1 MSFVIFVVENL
12 GGDMPARSTWVSR
25 GLLIVGLITA
35 LLYIAGAGKSSVVLS
50 VLLKSVPLVCLII
63 WVRLTARDRYATL
76 IFAGLLFSLA
86 GDILLEISADLFVP
100 GLIAFL
106 IGHVWYIVAFVS
118 ITRELNWPRLLP
130 FAAWVILAYLLLFPS
145 LKGMAVPVAAYVIV
159 IGAMM
164 WRSGALV
171 DQPALRWQWLALI
184 GAILFGLSDTLLAF
198 KKFNGLIIGPSF
210 TIMTL
215 YWLGQ
220 LGLALSAKR
229 SK

>member
-1 MSFVIFVVENL
+1 MGCARLSGGWPEHGPVVY
-12 GGDMPARSTWVSR
+12 GGRR
-25 GLLIVGLITA
+25 QIVG
-35 LLYIAGAGKSSVVLS
+35 GAQRDLEERAVA
-50 VLLKSVPLVCLII
+50 VPAIV

-76 IFAGLLFSLA
+76 IFAGLIFCLA

-106 IGHVWYIVAFVS
+106 IGHVGYIVAFVS
-118 ITRELNWPRLLP
+118 ITREPKWLRMLP
-130 FAAWVILAYLLLFPS
+130 FAGVVMSSLCLFPS

-164 WRSGALV
+164 WRSGAIV

>member
-1 MSFVIFVVENL
+1 
-12 GGDMPARSTWVSR
+12 MPARSTRIAR
-25 GLLIVGLITA
+25 GVLIIGLISA

-50 VLLKSVPLVCLII
+50 VILKSVPLLGLMV
-63 WVRLTARDRYATL
+63 WVRLTARDRYAAL
-76 IFAGLLFSLA
+76 ILIGLLFSLV
-86 GDILLEISADLFVP
+86 GDVLLEISADLFVP

-106 IGHVWYIVAFVS
+106 IGHIWYSVAFLS

-130 FAAWVILAYLLLFPS
+130 FAAWVMLAYLLLLPN
-145 LKGMAVPVAAYVIV
+145 LKGMAMPVAAYVIV

-164 WRSGALV
+164 WRSATVLT
-171 DQPALRWQWLALI
+171 QPVLRWQWLALI
-184 GAILFGLSDTLLAF
+184 GALLFGLSDTLLAF

-220 LGLALSAKR
+220 LGLALSVKR

>member
-1 MSFVIFVVENL
+1 
-12 GGDMPARSTWVSR
+12 MPARSTWVAR
-25 GLLIVGLITA
+25 GLLIIGLITA
-35 LLYIAGAGKSSVVLS
+35 LLYIAGAGKASVALS
-50 VLLKSVPLVCLII
+50 VILKSVPLLCLII
-63 WVRLTARDRYATL
+63 GVRLTARDRYATL
-76 IFAGLLFSLA
+76 IFAGLIFCLA
-86 GDILLEISADLFVP
+86 GDILLEISDDLFVP

-106 IGHVWYIVAFVS
+106 LGHVWYIVAFLS
-118 ITRELNWPRLLP
+118 ITRKFNWPRLLP
-130 FAAWVILAYLLLFPS
+130 FAAWVVLAYLLLMPN

-164 WRSGALV
+164 WRSGALA

-184 GAILFGLSDTLLAF
+184 GATLFGLSDTLLAF

-220 LGLALSAKR
+220 LGLALSVKR

>member
-1 MSFVIFVVENL
+1 MI
-12 GGDMPARSTWVSR
+12 
-25 GLLIVGLITA
+25 
-35 LLYIAGAGKSSVVLS
+35 
-50 VLLKSVPLVCLII
+50 LKSVPLLGLMV
-63 WVRLTARDRYATL
+63 WGRLTARDRYANL
-76 IFAGLLFSLA
+76 ILIGLLFSLA
-86 GDILLEISADLFVP
+86 GDVLLEISADLFVP

-106 IGHVWYIVAFVS
+106 IGHIWYSVAFLS

-130 FAAWVILAYLLLFPS
+130 FAAWVMLAYLLLLPN
-145 LKGMAVPVAAYVIV
+145 LKDMAVPVAAYVIV

-164 WRSGALV
+164 WRSATVLT
-171 DQPALRWQWLALI
+171 QPVLRWQWLALI
-184 GAILFGLSDTLLAF
+184 GALLFGLSDTLLAF

-220 LGLALSAKR
+220 LGLALSVKR

>member
-1 MSFVIFVVENL
+1 MAITSRTRSFQF
-12 GGDMPARSTWVSR
+12 
-25 GLLIVGLITA
+25 GLLAIGLISA
-35 LLYIAGAGKSSVVLS
+35 LVYIAGAGKSSIVLS
-50 VLLKSVPLVCLII
+50 VILKSVPLLCLMA
-63 WVRLTARDRYATL
+63 WVRLTGRDRYAAL

-106 IGHVWYIVAFVS
+106 IGHGWYIIAFLS
-118 ITRELNWPRLLP
+118 ITRDLNWPRLLP
-130 FAAWVILAYLLLFPS
+130 FAAWVSVAYLLLYPS
-145 LKGMAVPVAAYVIV
+145 LKGLAVPVAAYVIV
-159 IGAMM
+159 IGAML
-164 WRSGALV
+164 WRSATTLTV
-171 DQPALRWQWLALI
+171 PVLRWQWLALI

-220 LGLALSAKR
+220 LGLALSVKR

>member
-1 MSFVIFVVENL
+1 
-12 GGDMPARSTWVSR
+12 MPARSTWVAR
-25 GLLIVGLITA
+25 GVLFIGLISA
-35 LLYIAGAGKSSVVLS
+35 LLYIADAGKFSVVLS
-50 VLLKSVPLVCLII
+50 VILKSVPLLGLMV
-63 WVRLTARDRYATL
+63 WGRLTARDRYANL
-76 IFAGLLFSLA
+76 ILSGLLFSLA
-86 GDILLEISADLFVP
+86 GDVLLEISADLFVP

-106 IGHVWYIVAFVS
+106 IGHIWYSVAFLS

-130 FAAWVILAYLLLFPS
+130 FAAWVMLAYLLLLPN
-145 LKGMAVPVAAYVIV
+145 LKDMAVPVAAYVIV

-164 WRSGALV
+164 WRSATVLT
-171 DQPALRWQWLALI
+171 QPVLRWQWLALI
-184 GAILFGLSDTLLAF
+184 GALLFGLSDTLLAF

-220 LGLALSAKR
+220 LGLALSVKR

>member
-1 MSFVIFVVENL
+1 
-12 GGDMPARSTWVSR
+12 MPARSTWVAR
-25 GLLIVGLITA
+25 GLVAVGLSTA
-35 LLYIAGAGKSSVVLS
+35 LLYMAGAGKSSVALS
-50 VLLKSVPLVCLII
+50 VILKSVPLLCLII
-63 WVRLTARDRYATL
+63 WVRLTARDRYAAL
-76 IFAGLLFSLA
+76 IFAGLLFCLA

-106 IGHVWYIVAFVS
+106 IGHVGYIVAFLS
-118 ITRELNWPRLLP
+118 ITREPKWVRILP
-130 FAAWVILAYLLLFPS
+130 FTAWVILTYLLLFPS

-164 WRSGALV
+164 WRSSAMLA
-171 DQPALRWQWLALI
+171 QPGLRWQWLALI

-215 YWLGQ
+215 SWLGQ

>member
-1 MSFVIFVVENL
+1 
-12 GGDMPARSTWVSR
+12 MPARSTWVAR
-25 GLLIVGLITA
+25 GVLFIGLISA
-35 LLYIAGAGKSSVVLS
+35 LLYIADAGKSSVVLS
-50 VLLKSVPLVCLII
+50 VILKSVPLLGLMV
-63 WVRLTARDRYATL
+63 WGRLTARDRYANL
-76 IFAGLLFSLA
+76 ILIGLLFSLA
-86 GDILLEISADLFVP
+86 GDVLLEISADLFVP

-106 IGHVWYIVAFVS
+106 IGHIWYSVAFLS

-130 FAAWVILAYLLLFPS
+130 FAAWVMLAYLLLLPN
-145 LKGMAVPVAAYVIV
+145 LKDMAVPVAAYVIV

-164 WRSGALV
+164 WRSATVLT
-171 DQPALRWQWLALI
+171 QPVLRWQWLALI
-184 GAILFGLSDTLLAF
+184 GALLFGLSDTLLAF

-220 LGLALSAKR
+220 LGLALSVKR

>member
-1 MSFVIFVVENL
+1 
-12 GGDMPARSTWVSR
+12 MPARSTWVAR
-25 GLLIVGLITA
+25 GVLFIGLISA
-35 LLYIAGAGKSSVVLS
+35 LLYIADAGKFSVVLS
-50 VLLKSVPLVCLII
+50 VILKSVPLLGLMV
-63 WVRLTARDRYATL
+63 WVRLTARDRYANL
-76 IFAGLLFSLA
+76 ILIGLLFSLA
-86 GDILLEISADLFVP
+86 GDVLLEISADLFVP

-106 IGHVWYIVAFVS
+106 IGHIWYSVAFLS

-130 FAAWVILAYLLLFPS
+130 FAAWVMLAYLLLLPN
-145 LKGMAVPVAAYVIV
+145 LKDMAVPVAAYVIV

-164 WRSGALV
+164 WRSATVLT
-171 DQPALRWQWLALI
+171 QPVLRWQWLALI
-184 GAILFGLSDTLLAF
+184 GALLFGLSDTLLAF

-220 LGLALSAKR
+220 LGLALSVKR